1 MIVYCSCET
10 PIMDVE
16 HDAGCRRCG
25 NPVDFGPAAA
35 LERHLAA
42 DPEFRS
48 APPVSLWREE
58 LTTLLRDRGVD
69 LAADVELRD
78 ALYTWAAHYAEAY
91 RAAAEAVKGEPGEH
105 DAGCDDCGSTTRDGR
120 GLLVHLPEY
129 GCADPEA
136 DAYRRGYRAGS
147 ERMRERAGAHLAATR

>member
-1 MIVYCSCET
+1 MTVYCKCDD
-10 PIMDVE
+10 PVMDVE

-25 NPVDFGPAAA
+25 NPVDFGPVAE

-42 DPEFRS
+42 DPEARKAS
-48 APPVSLWREE
+48 PASMWLDEVS
-58 LTTLLRDRGVD
+58 TLLAARGTD

-91 RAAAEAVKGEPGEH
+91 RAAWATAEREPG
-105 DAGCDDCGSTTRDGR
+105 DTLAGCHDCGSMIRDGR
-120 GLLVHLPEY
+120 GLLVHRPEY

-136 DAYRRGYRAGS
+136 DAYRRGYRAAAD
-147 ERMRERAGAHLAATR
+147 RNRAMVSR